1 MTVSDPYKTLGIGN
15 KASDDEVKKAYR
27 NLAKK
32 YHPDKNKS
40 TDAEERFKEIG
51 AAYDLLK
58 DVEKRRIYDM
68 QRAGDEEKAANVR
81 TKFQQSSSHRSAST
95 PRAGSARKTNPRQK
109 AGPRT
114 FTFTF
119 ASFDDDDDD
128 DTFEKFFRDDL
139 NDEEKPN
146 TNRKN
151 RNKRKSWRE
160 RAKAAAGANQPFGER
175 PEWDK
180 SWNDA
185 PQANPV
191 FGDLDSIFGKQIS
204 DMNHLL
210 SGLLG
215 DSPLFRFRG
224 NGGLLLDDDIFFH
237 SLNDRQRA
245 PRTRPRRST
254 LADMWDWSA
263 PMFRR
268 RKNDPFASFEDSE
281 DDMADIRFPCIY
293 CGRELSSSDL
303 NAHEKVCKRFYGDK
317 CKVDSESFCHSSS
330 AGVDGS
336 SKDDAKDGNKK
347 RGRGNSAR
355 ARYRNDKDSQ
365 DPHQQ
370 KTADDSQQEENGYV
384 ICPWCEKEFHRAIA
398 LRHITAC
405 ELLSPP
411 SSRADHIPPSP
422 RHQNSSKSS
431 SKNHQSR
438 QGEESPAKKSSEPLF
453 EEAENVETHTPRQ
466 SSKTNFKRPNYDG
479 STTGQRSG
487 RKFMDE
493 PFVMSGSGLHT
504 PRVSTDSTRPRPSYP
519 TARNVGNGVRGKT
532 VHFTKV

>member
-1 MTVSDPYKTLGIGN
+1 MTVSDPYKTLGIDC

-32 YHPDKNKS
+32 FHPDKNKS
-40 TDAEERFKEIG
+40 TDAEEKFKEIG

-81 TKFQQSSSHRSAST
+81 TKFQQSSHRSAST
-95 PRAGSARKTNPRQK
+95 PRADSARQTNSRQK

-119 ASFDDDDDD
+119 ASFNDDDDNDED
-128 DTFEKFFRDDL
+128 ITFEKFFHDNF
-139 NDEEKPN
+139 NDEEKTN
-146 TNRKN
+146 TSRKN

-160 RAKAAAGANQPFGER
+160 HAKEAAGANQPFGER

-180 SWNDA
+180 NWNDT

-191 FGDLDSIFGKQIS
+191 FGDFDPIFGKQIS

-224 NGGLLLDDDIFFH
+224 NSGLLDDDFFFN
-237 SLNDRQRA
+237 SLSDRPRA

-281 DDMADIRFPCIY
+281 GKNQVFVYMCFTEY
-293 CGRELSSSDL
+293 MKVLSPLLKLYS
-303 NAHEKVCKRFYGDK
+303 
-317 CKVDSESFCHSSS
+317 
-330 AGVDGS
+330 
-336 SKDDAKDGNKK
+336 
-347 RGRGNSAR
+347 
-355 ARYRNDKDSQ
+355 
-365 DPHQQ
+365 
-370 KTADDSQQEENGYV
+370 
-384 ICPWCEKEFHRAIA
+384 
-398 LRHITAC
+398 
-405 ELLSPP
+405 ELL
-411 SSRADHIPPSP
+411 
-422 RHQNSSKSS
+422 
-431 SKNHQSR
+431 
-438 QGEESPAKKSSEPLF
+438 
-453 EEAENVETHTPRQ
+453 
-466 SSKTNFKRPNYDG
+466 
-479 STTGQRSG
+479 
-487 RKFMDE
+487 
-493 PFVMSGSGLHT
+493 LH
-504 PRVSTDSTRPRPSYP
+504 
-519 TARNVGNGVRGKT
+519 
-532 VHFTKV
+532 